1 MRIEGDIYFN
11 PNTKWSKINTDQ
23 IDDLINQYHERIKGY
38 YLFPVHQLF
47 SNCDHIHCN
56 GFAAGVLLL
65 SAIDAVGTFQTKRNG
80 FKNKFIEFIKNDDV
94 FINLEEPEKKRI
106 SEFMSDEFRNGLIHN
121 GRIKNA
127 CEFSFESQNLFYLT
141 ERTLV
146 VNPIELFQC
155 VQRNSSKFF
164 DELKTDEAGKKL
176 FRDEFVRLYR
186 KELKDFK

>member
-38 YLFPVHQLF
+38 YLFPVKQLF
-47 SNCDHIHCN
+47 SNCDWIFN

-65 SAIDAVGTFQTKRNG
+65 SAIDAVGTFQTKRKG

-94 FINLEEPEKKRI
+94 FKSLEEPEKRRI
-106 SEFMSDEFRNGLIHN
+106 SEIMTNEFRNGLIHN

-146 VNPIELFQC
+146 VNPIELFYC
-155 VQRNSSKFF
+155 IEKNTSKFF
-164 DELKTDEAGKKL
+164 DELKADEAAKKM

-186 KELKDFK
+186 KELNDYR